1 MNKTLA
7 LHLFP
12 TKSITRD
19 AALILSAAILT
30 ALCSQV
36 SIPWIPVPFTLQ
48 TFAVLLT
55 AFALGSR
62 RGVLA
67 QLAYIGAG
75 ACGLPVFAGWA
86 GGIGH
91 VFGPTGG
98 YLLGFIAA
106 SWIVGRLAEKGWDKK
121 VALSL
126 AAMVL
131 GNLAIYACGVAWL
144 SAMIGFDKAM
154 MAGMVPFLLGDAIKI
169 LAASAALPAA
179 WKAIR

>member
-12 TKSITRD
+12 TKSMAREGAWIAS
-19 AALILSAAILT
+19 AALLT

-36 SIPWIPVPFTLQ
+36 SIPWVPVPFTLQ

-62 RGVLA
+62 RGALA
-67 QLAYIGAG
+67 QVAYIGAG

-86 GGIGH
+86 GGATH
-91 VFGPTGG
+91 LFGPTGG
-98 YLLGFIAA
+98 YLVGFVAA
-106 SWIVGRLAEKGWDKK
+106 SWIVGRLAEKGWDRKF
-121 VALSL
+121 ALSL
-126 AAMVL
+126 AAMAI
-131 GNLAIYACGVAWL
+131 GNLTIYAFGVTWL
-144 SAMIGFDKAM
+144 SVYVGLGSAAVNG
-154 MAGMVPFLLGDAIKI
+154 MAVFLLGDAIKV

-179 WKAIR
+179 WKAVR